1 MSEWQSKIVVF
12 LCQWSLKSD
21 REWEQR
27 FELPS
32 EVRVVEVPCSGR
44 VNPLLVMSALQ
55 HGADGVLVVGCEP
68 GHCHYKDGNY
78 LGRRKYAA
86 LESFLQYLGLEK
98 ERVQVALL
106 GETEGSR
113 FHVLVQGLLD
123 NVRELGPAGALA
135 VRQPIACVAQIEQG

>member
-1 MSEWQSKIVVF
+1 MSEWQPKIVVF

-32 EVRVVEVPCSGR
+32 EVRVVEVTCSGR

>member
-1 MSEWQSKIVVF
+1 MSEWQPKIVVF

-55 HGADGVLVVGCEP
+55 HGADGVLMVGCEP

-78 LGRRKYAA
+78 LGRRKYAT

-98 ERVQVALL
+98 ERVQVALM

-123 NVRELGPAGALA
+123 RVRGLGPAGALA
-135 VRQPIACVAQIEQG
+135 VRQPLACAAQTEQG